1 VAVNVVTTI
10 AELRAATD
18 GARRA
23 DRTVG
28 LVPTMGFLHD
38 GHVSLMTA
46 ARRQTDVVVATIF
59 VNPLQFAPDED
70 LDAYPRDPEGD
81 AAKAAGA
88 GVDVLF
94 TPSDSEMYPEPALT
108 TVSVTGLSEGM
119 EGATRPTHFDGVS
132 TVVAKLFSIVGP
144 CRAFFG
150 EKDFQQLALVT
161 RMARDLSM
169 PVSVVGCAIVRER
182 DGLAM
187 SSRNA
192 YLTSEQRVAA
202 PVLHTA
208 LQAGRASVV
217 AGERDPGAVVGLV
230 EEIIRAEPEAEPDYV
245 ALVDGVSLEPA
256 AGELAPQ
263 GDYRLITA
271 ARFGIPRL
279 LDNMAVPVQ

>member
-1 VAVNVVTTI
+1 VNVVTTI

-18 GARRA
+18 EARGA

-46 ARRQTDVVVATIF
+46 ARQETDVVVATIF

-70 LDAYPRDPEGD
+70 LDAYPRDSEGD

-94 TPSDSEMYPEPALT
+94 TPSNSEMYPEPALT
-108 TVSVTGLSEGM
+108 TVSVAGLQERM

-132 TVVAKLFSIVGP
+132 TVVTKLFSMVGP
-144 CRAFFG
+144 CRAYFG

-161 RMARDLSM
+161 RMARDLSL
-169 PVSVVGCAIVRER
+169 PVTVVGCPIVRER

-202 PVLHTA
+202 TVLHTA

-217 AGERDPGAVVGLV
+217 AGERNPSAVAHLV
-230 EEIIRAEPEAEPDYV
+230 EEIIRAEPEAELGYV
-245 ALVDGVSLEPA
+245 SLVDGVSLEPA
-256 AGELAPQ
+256 VELAPQ

-279 LDNMAVPVQ
+279 LDNVALPVPQ

>member
-1 VAVNVVTTI
+1 
-10 AELRAATD
+10 
-18 GARRA
+18 
-23 DRTVG
+23 
-28 LVPTMGFLHD
+28 M
-38 GHVSLMTA
+38 
-46 ARRQTDVVVATIF
+46 
-59 VNPLQFAPDED
+59 
-70 LDAYPRDPEGD
+70 
-81 AAKAAGA
+81 
-88 GVDVLF
+88 
-94 TPSDSEMYPEPALT
+94 
-108 TVSVTGLSEGM
+108 
-119 EGATRPTHFDGVS
+119 
-132 TVVAKLFSIVGP
+132 AKLFSIVGP

-217 AGERDPGAVVGLV
+217 AGERDPGAVVRLV
-230 EEIIRAEPEAEPDYV
+230 EEIIRAEPEAELDYV
-245 ALVDGVSLEPA
+245 ALVDAPSLEPA
-256 AGELAPQ
+256 RELVPQ
-263 GDYRLITA
+263 GGYRLITA

-279 LDNMAVPVQ
+279 LDNMAVPVPQ